1 MGDPYLI
8 DNPCTKRVRAFKEA
22 LRQRGFEVVIMAPA
36 IKRIEK
42 DAEVTYCFT
51 VPLRKKNVFYR
62 LANGLSFAVSS
73 VCSLRKAGKID
84 IVLTTAPPALI
95 SMAGWVMAKIKH
107 ARLVYDVR
115 DIWPDVALEMGEFT
129 ENSIYYKI
137 FRYIRDFMLRHADL
151 VTAVSDGKVS
161 RLKEYAPQKRIVKIP
176 NGFDV
181 RFLEN
186 QLNGE
191 LYQKIKGNGRFTC
204 VYTGNLGLA
213 QGLKQ
218 LLDIARRAKEEGLD
232 ADFLLYGSGAEEQE
246 LRAYVRELQLEH
258 VFFGGRLSNQDIYTV
273 LKAADISFVPLVNGN
288 LKDSIPTKI
297 YEALGIG
304 CPVLLAAE
312 GDAASVLKE
321 SELGIA
327 VCPGRE
333 DVCLAALPGEAGC
346 DDDGKSTGE
355 RRPGRRISGPGK
367 GSIGDGSGRPRQHLR
382 RKSFCW
388 RSG

>member
-84 IVLTTAPPALI
+84 IVLTTTPPALI

-327 VCPGRE
+327 VCPGRPE
-333 DVCLAALPGEAGC
+333 ELWDAYLQLYWNRGQMERLKNDAAKLMEGKYSIQCSARMLAEEMLRLCGE
-346 DDDGKSTGE
+346 
-355 RRPGRRISGPGK
+355 
-367 GSIGDGSGRPRQHLR
+367 
-382 RKSFCW
+382 
-388 RSG
+388 

>member
-1 MGDPYLI
+1 MKRVLIHMGDPYLI

-22 LRQRGFEVVIMAPA
+22 FRQRGFEVVIMAPA
-36 IKRIEK
+36 IKGIEK

-115 DIWPDVALEMGEFT
+115 DIWPDVALEMGEFA
-129 ENSIYYKI
+129 ENSIYYKV
-137 FRYIRDFMLRHADL
+137 FRFIRDFMLRHADL
-151 VTAVSDGKVS
+151 VTAVSDGKVR

-186 QLNGE
+186 QLNEE

-218 LLDIARRAKEEGLD
+218 LLDIARRAKEKGLD

-246 LRAYVRELQLEH
+246 LRAYVRAHQLDH

-297 YEALGIG
+297 YEALGTG

-327 VCPGRE
+327 VCPGRPE
-333 DVCLAALPGEAGC
+333 ELWDAYLQLYRNRGQMERLKSYAVKLMEGKYSIQCSARLLAEEMAGMWGE
-346 DDDGKSTGE
+346 
-355 RRPGRRISGPGK
+355 
-367 GSIGDGSGRPRQHLR
+367 
-382 RKSFCW
+382 
-388 RSG
+388 

>member
-36 IKRIEK
+36 IKGIEK

-84 IVLTTAPPALI
+84 IVLTTTPPALI

-218 LLDIARRAKEEGLD
+218 LLDIARRAKEGLD

-327 VCPGRE
+327 VCPGRPE
-333 DVCLAALPGEAGC
+333 ELWDAYLQLYWNRGQMERLKNYAAKLMEGKYSIQCSARMLAEEMAGMWGE
-346 DDDGKSTGE
+346 
-355 RRPGRRISGPGK
+355 
-367 GSIGDGSGRPRQHLR
+367 
-382 RKSFCW
+382 
-388 RSG
+388 

>member
-22 LRQRGFEVVIMAPA
+22 FRQRGFEVVIMAPA
-36 IKRIEK
+36 IKGIEK

-115 DIWPDVALEMGEFT
+115 DIWPDVALEMGEFA
-129 ENSIYYKI
+129 ENSIYYKV
-137 FRYIRDFMLRHADL
+137 FRFIRDFMLRHADL
-151 VTAVSDGKVS
+151 VTAVSDGKVR
-161 RLKEYAPQKRIVKIP
+161 RLKEYAPQKRVIKIP
-176 NGFDV
+176 NGFDI

-186 QLNGE
+186 QLNEE

-246 LRAYVRELQLEH
+246 LRAYVRAHQLDH

-297 YEALGIG
+297 YEALGTG

-327 VCPGRE
+327 VCPGRSE
-333 DVCLAALPGEAGC
+333 KLWDAYLQLYRNRGQMERLKSYAVKLMEGKYSIQSSARLLAEEMAGMWGE
-346 DDDGKSTGE
+346 
-355 RRPGRRISGPGK
+355 
-367 GSIGDGSGRPRQHLR
+367 
-382 RKSFCW
+382 
-388 RSG
+388 

>member
-1 MGDPYLI
+1 MKRVLIHMGDPYLI

-22 LRQRGFEVVIMAPA
+22 LVRQGFEVVIMAPA
-36 IKRIEK
+36 VRGLEK
-42 DAEVTYCFT
+42 DPEVTYCPT
-51 VPLRKKNVFYR
+51 IPLKKKNVFYR
-62 LANGLSFAVSS
+62 LANAASFAVSS
-73 VCSLRKAGKID
+73 VCRLGRTGKVD
-84 IVLTTAPPALI
+84 VVLTTAPPALI
-95 SMAGWVMAKIKH
+95 SMAGWAMAKIKH

-129 ENSIYYKI
+129 ENSIYYKV

-151 VTAVSDGKVS
+151 VTAVSDGKVR
-161 RLKEYAPQKRIVKIP
+161 RLKEYAPQKRIIKIP
-176 NGFDV
+176 NGFDIH
-181 RFLEN
+181 FLKN
-186 QLNGE
+186 QLNGD
-191 LYQKIKGNGRFTC
+191 LYHKIKGNGGFIC

-232 ADFLLYGSGAEEQE
+232 AAFWLYGKGAEEQE
-246 LRAYVRELQLEH
+246 LRAYVREHQLDH

-304 CPVLLAAE
+304 CSVLLAAE
-312 GDAASVLKE
+312 GDAVSVLKE

-327 VCPGRE
+327 VCPGRSE
-333 DVCLAALPGEAGC
+333 ELWDAYLQLYRNRGQMERLKSYAAKLMEEKYSIQCAARTLAEEL
-346 DDDGKSTGE
+346 
-355 RRPGRRISGPGK
+355 K
-367 GSIGDGSGRPRQHLR
+367 GMCGI
-382 RKSFCW
+382 
-388 RSG
+388 

>member
-36 IKRIEK
+36 IKGIEK
-42 DAEVTYCFT
+42 DVEVTYCFT

-62 LANGLSFAVSS
+62 MANGLSFAVSS

-84 IVLTTAPPALI
+84 IVLTTTPPALI

-327 VCPGRE
+327 VCPGRPE
-333 DVCLAALPGEAGC
+333 ELWDAYLQLYRNRGQMERLKNYAAKLMEGKYSIQCSARMLAEEMLRLCGE
-346 DDDGKSTGE
+346 
-355 RRPGRRISGPGK
+355 
-367 GSIGDGSGRPRQHLR
+367 
-382 RKSFCW
+382 
-388 RSG
+388 

>member
-84 IVLTTAPPALI
+84 IVLTTTPPALI

-218 LLDIARRAKEEGLD
+218 LLDISRRAKEEGLD

-327 VCPGRE
+327 VCPGRPE
-333 DVCLAALPGEAGC
+333 ELWDAYLQLYRNRGQMERLKNYAAKLMEGKYSIQCSARMLAEEMLRLCGE
-346 DDDGKSTGE
+346 
-355 RRPGRRISGPGK
+355 
-367 GSIGDGSGRPRQHLR
+367 
-382 RKSFCW
+382 
-388 RSG
+388 

>member
-22 LRQRGFEVVIMAPA
+22 FRQRGFEVVIMAPA
-36 IKRIEK
+36 IKGIEK
-42 DAEVTYCFT
+42 EAEVTYCFT

-73 VCSLRKAGKID
+73 VCSLRKVGKID

-115 DIWPDVALEMGEFT
+115 DIWPDVALEMGEFA
-129 ENSIYYKI
+129 ENSIYYKV
-137 FRYIRDFMLRHADL
+137 FRFIRDFMLRHADL
-151 VTAVSDGKVS
+151 VTAVSDGKVR

-186 QLNGE
+186 QLNEE

-246 LRAYVRELQLEH
+246 LRAYVRAHQLDH

-297 YEALGIG
+297 YEALGTG

-327 VCPGRE
+327 VCPGRPKE
-333 DVCLAALPGEAGC
+333 LWDAYLQLYRNRGQMERLKSYAVKLMEGKHSIQCSARLLAEELWGMWGE
-346 DDDGKSTGE
+346 
-355 RRPGRRISGPGK
+355 
-367 GSIGDGSGRPRQHLR
+367 
-382 RKSFCW
+382 
-388 RSG
+388 

>member
-42 DAEVTYCFT
+42 DTEVTYCFT

-327 VCPGRE
+327 VCPGRPE
-333 DVCLAALPGEAGC
+333 ELWDAYLQLYWNRGQMERLKNYAAKLMEGKYSIQCSARMLAEEMAGMWGE
-346 DDDGKSTGE
+346 
-355 RRPGRRISGPGK
+355 
-367 GSIGDGSGRPRQHLR
+367 
-382 RKSFCW
+382 
-388 RSG
+388 

>member
-8 DNPCTKRVRAFKEA
+8 DNPCTKRVRALKEA

-84 IVLTTAPPALI
+84 IVLTTTPPALI

-327 VCPGRE
+327 VCPGRPE
-333 DVCLAALPGEAGC
+333 ELWDAYLQLYWNRGQMERLKNYAAKLMEGKYSIQCSARMLAEELWGMWGE
-346 DDDGKSTGE
+346 
-355 RRPGRRISGPGK
+355 
-367 GSIGDGSGRPRQHLR
+367 
-382 RKSFCW
+382 
-388 RSG
+388 

>member
-84 IVLTTAPPALI
+84 IVLTTTPPALI

-258 VFFGGRLSNQDIYTV
+258 VFSE
-273 LKAADISFVPLVNGN
+273 ADYPIRI
-288 LKDSIPTKI
+288 SIP
-297 YEALGIG
+297 
-304 CPVLLAAE
+304 C
-312 GDAASVLKE
+312 
-321 SELGIA
+321 
-327 VCPGRE
+327 
-333 DVCLAALPGEAGC
+333 
-346 DDDGKSTGE
+346 
-355 RRPGRRISGPGK
+355 
-367 GSIGDGSGRPRQHLR
+367 
-382 RKSFCW
+382 
-388 RSG
+388 

>member
-36 IKRIEK
+36 IKGIEK

-84 IVLTTAPPALI
+84 IVLTTTPPALI

-297 YEALGIG
+297 YEVLGIG

-327 VCPGRE
+327 VCPGRPE
-333 DVCLAALPGEAGC
+333 ELWDAYLQLYWNRGQMERLKNYAAKLMEGKYSIQCSARMLAEEMAGMWGE
-346 DDDGKSTGE
+346 
-355 RRPGRRISGPGK
+355 
-367 GSIGDGSGRPRQHLR
+367 
-382 RKSFCW
+382 
-388 RSG
+388 

>member
-22 LRQRGFEVVIMAPA
+22 FRQRGFEVVIMAPA
-36 IKRIEK
+36 IKGIEK

-51 VPLRKKNVFYR
+51 VPLRTKNVFYR

-115 DIWPDVALEMGEFT
+115 DIWPDVALEMGEFA
-129 ENSIYYKI
+129 ENSIYYKV
-137 FRYIRDFMLRHADL
+137 FRFIRDFMLRHADL
-151 VTAVSDGKVS
+151 VTAVSDGKVR

-186 QLNGE
+186 QLNEE

-218 LLDIARRAKEEGLD
+218 LLDIAQRAKEKGLD

-246 LRAYVRELQLEH
+246 LRAYVRAHQLDH

-297 YEALGIG
+297 YEALGTG

-327 VCPGRE
+327 VCPGRPKE
-333 DVCLAALPGEAGC
+333 LWDAYLQLYRNRGQMERLKSYAVKLMEGKYSIQCSARLLAEELWGMWGE
-346 DDDGKSTGE
+346 
-355 RRPGRRISGPGK
+355 
-367 GSIGDGSGRPRQHLR
+367 
-382 RKSFCW
+382 
-388 RSG
+388 

>member
-84 IVLTTAPPALI
+84 IVLTTTPPALI

-327 VCPGRE
+327 VCPGRPE
-333 DVCLAALPGEAGC
+333 ELWDAYLQLYRNRGQMERLKNDAAKLMEGKYSIQCSARMLAEEMLRLCGE
-346 DDDGKSTGE
+346 
-355 RRPGRRISGPGK
+355 
-367 GSIGDGSGRPRQHLR
+367 
-382 RKSFCW
+382 
-388 RSG
+388 

>member
-1 MGDPYLI
+1 MKRVLIHMGDPYLI
-8 DNPCTKRVRAFKEA
+8 DNPCTKRVRAFQEA
-22 LRQRGFEVVIMAPA
+22 LKQHGFEVVVMAPD
-36 IKRIEK
+36 IKGIAKEP
-42 DAEVTYCFT
+42 DITYCRT
-51 VPLRKKNVFYR
+51 IPMKKKNGFYR

-73 VCSLRKAGKID
+73 VLGVRKAGKID
-84 IVLTTAPPALI
+84 VVITTAPPALI
-95 SMAGWVMAKIKH
+95 SMAGWAIARIKR

-115 DIWPDVALEMGEFT
+115 DIWPDVALEMKEFS

-137 FRYIRDFMLRHADL
+137 FRFIRDFMLKHADL
-151 VTAVSDGKVS
+151 ITAVSEGKV
-161 RLKEYAPQKRIVKIP
+161 RKLKEYAPHKRVIRIS

-181 RFLEN
+181 RFQQN
-186 QLNGE
+186 QIDRD
-191 LYQKIKGNGRFTC
+191 LYEKIHSQDKFTC

-218 LLDIARRAKEEGLD
+218 LLYIAQRAKEEGL
-232 ADFLLYGSGAEEQE
+232 AAEFWLYGKGAEEQK
-246 LRAYVRELQLEH
+246 LKAYVREHHLDH
-258 VFFGGRLSNQDIYTV
+258 VFFGGKLSNREIYTV

-327 VCPGRE
+327 VSPEKPEALWDAYLQLYQNRGQMDRLKSYAVKLME
-333 DVCLAALPGEAGC
+333 EKYSIQRSARMLAEELQGMWGE
-346 DDDGKSTGE
+346 
-355 RRPGRRISGPGK
+355 
-367 GSIGDGSGRPRQHLR
+367 
-382 RKSFCW
+382 
-388 RSG
+388 